1 MTVKDARSFLTAIKQ
16 STGDFLEPNQFDEE
30 AVEYLDMLSENVFTA
45 LDNNRIKGRTRDRLI
60 FFDGM
65 LKGVILKLR
74 KRVLEAGTELQDKN
88 LLTEDKKLKEN

>member
-1 MTVKDARSFLTAIKQ
+1 MTVKDARSFLAAIKQ
-16 STGDFLEPNQFDEE
+16 STGNFLEPNQFDDE
-30 AVEYLDMLSENVFTA
+30 AAEYLEMLSENVFTA

-74 KRVLEAGTELQDKN
+74 KRVLETGTELQDKN